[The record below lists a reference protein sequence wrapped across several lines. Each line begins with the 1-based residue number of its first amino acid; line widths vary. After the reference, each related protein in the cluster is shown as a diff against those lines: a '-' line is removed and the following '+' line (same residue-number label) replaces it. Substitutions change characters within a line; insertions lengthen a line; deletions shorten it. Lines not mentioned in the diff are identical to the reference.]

1 MDGEL
6 GDLDIGELT
15 QSMTDIRL
23 GRNVDA
29 VLATVEIRRRER

>member
-15 QSMTDIRL
+15 RSMTDIGL